1 MMLSNNA
8 IRSEAAARDGFCV
21 FPDGHGHWCA
31 CKDDGMVAGTF
42 FNRDAA
48 LRFARAESEYWSAW
62 SALKSKTAS

>member
-8 IRSEAAARDGFCV
+8 LRRNAADGGSFCV

-42 FNRDAA
+42 FSRDAA

-62 SALKSKTAS
+62 SAPKSKTAS